1 MTMREKVFQYVKR
14 KYGVEPDYPLPTAP
28 TFPVLRHKDNRKWFA
43 IIMDVPRERL
53 GLDGSNRVDIL
64 NVKLGD
70 PLLVDILTQQQGY
83 FRGYHI
89 SRGNWISIL
98 LDGTVPMEEIG
109 QWIDESFRVT
119 ASKKS
124 KQKLRDPKE
133 WLIPANPKYYD
144 IARAFDHSK
153 EIEWKQGKGIKVGDT
168 VFLYAA
174 APISAILYQCKVTK
188 TDIPFDYVSDKLT
201 INALMKIKLI
211 KRYKPDYFSFETLK
225 NEYGILAVRGPRGIP
240 HSLSEALKI

>member
-1 MTMREKVFQYVKR
+1 MREKVFQYVKR
-14 KYGVEPDYPLPTAP
+14 KYAVEPDYPLPTAP
-28 TFPVLRHKDNRKWFA
+28 TFPVMRHEDNRKWFA

-53 GLDGSNRVDIL
+53 GLDGNARVDIL

-70 PLLVDILTQQQGY
+70 PLLVDFLTQQQGY

-133 WLIPANPKYYD
+133 WLIPVNPKYYD
-144 IARAFDHSK
+144 IARAFDGVK
-153 EIEWKQGKGIKVGDT
+153 EIDWKQGKGIKVGDT

-188 TDIPFDYVSDKLT
+188 TDKHGQ
-201 INALMKIKLI
+201 N
-211 KRYKPDYFSFETLK
+211 KRTG
-225 NEYGILAVRGPRGIP
+225 NEGRP
-240 HSLSEALKI
+240 SEKRRQRERCSAERYRDRDDQ

>member
-1 MTMREKVFQYVKR
+1 MREKVFQYVKR
-14 KYGVEPDYPLPTAP
+14 KYAVEPDYPLPTAP
-28 TFPVLRHKDNRKWFA
+28 TFPVMRQEDNRKWFA

-53 GLDGSNRVDIL
+53 GLDGNARVDIL

-70 PLLVDILTQQQGY
+70 PLLVDFLTQQQDY

-188 TDIPFDYVSDKLT
+188 TDIPFDYVTDKLT
-201 INALMKIKLI
+201 INTLMRIKLI
-211 KRYKPDYFSFETLK
+211 KRYKPDHFSFETLK
-225 NEYGILAVRGPRGIP
+225 SEYGILAVRGPRGIP
-240 HSLSEALKI
+240 HSLSEALKK

>member
-1 MTMREKVFQYVKR
+1 MREKVFQYVKR
-14 KYGVEPDYPLPTAP
+14 KYAVEPDYPLPTAP
-28 TFPVLRHKDNRKWFA
+28 TFPVMRHEDNRKWFA

-53 GLDGSNRVDIL
+53 GLDGNARVDIL

-70 PLLVDILTQQQGY
+70 PLLVDFLTQQQGY

-124 KQKLRDPKE
+124 KQKLRDSKE

-211 KRYKPDYFSFETLK
+211 KRYKPDCFSFETLK
-225 NEYGILAVRGPRGIP
+225 NEYSILTIRGPRGIP